1 MGKGLAKDHTASEWQ
16 GWDKVPA
23 PPATNP
29 GLSLSLSLSLCLTHG
44 RGTLLKSQVNREDL
58 KLCGVDMSA
67 SREWCVRIN
76 ERKRF

>member
-23 PPATNP
+23 PPAANP
-29 GLSLSLSLSLCLTHG
+29 GLSLSLSLCLTHG
-44 RGTLLKSQVNREDL
+44 RCTLLKSQVNWEDL

-67 SREWCVRIN
+67 SREWRVRIN

>member
-29 GLSLSLSLSLCLTHG
+29 GLSLSLSLPDTRPLHSAKIPSQSG
-44 RGTLLKSQVNREDL
+44 RSKALR
-58 KLCGVDMSA
+58 C
-67 SREWCVRIN
+67 
-76 ERKRF
+76 